1 MKIDRYLLIPI
12 CLAGVVAGIC
22 LPGYFQADDFGL
34 LAWLRYDHPSP
45 MHWFDVWEMGI
56 WRPFHLAAFWV
67 ETRWFGSQP
76 VGYRLAHGFLYG
88 VTVAVFF
95 HLARRLL
102 RSRRAGLIAAA
113 LFASAYSHWEAVF
126 WICASSEL
134 WVGLLGAVMGLAL
147 LRADEPSP
155 RFWGSVAVIAHM
167 LALLAKEN
175 AVVLLPLAAG
185 MVWHQRY
192 AYSNSSLSRNHIP
205 FFKAFPHPGPLPE
218 GEGILEE
225 RVGTALIDQ
234 VKPIGCFGPI
244 GLWLALVIPWM
255 LALAWRGYLA
265 AGGAAVQ
272 TGVFSLG
279 PHVFHNAGAFLI
291 RLFCPWITHPS
302 LGWALAALGAAG
314 SVAIYLVA
322 ARKYRLLLPLA
333 WMLLALVP
341 YMGIDTPGYYPSRYT
356 YLAGMGWAMLIAGCL
371 EPLWEMPGNLR
382 PVLLTGVTGF
392 CVFNVSL
399 YAFHP
404 EIRFFQKD
412 DALYRQVVAELKK
425 LNLPPVSRVAV
436 TGLRLPLD
444 EKIPNAIR
452 YLYAL
457 AYAPPEQVWSGAEPW
472 PGTPDLLLRW
482 ENGAFSASKP
492 SKARE

>member
-1 MKIDRYLLIPI
+1 MKIDRYLLIPLG
-12 CLAGVVAGIC
+12 LAGVVAGIC

-45 MHWFDVWEMGI
+45 VRWFDVWEMGI
-56 WRPFHLAAFWV
+56 WRPFHLAAFWL

-88 VTVAVFF
+88 ITVAVFF

-155 RFWGSVAVIAHM
+155 RFWRSVAVITHI

-185 MVWHQRY
+185 MVWHQRQVWT
-192 AYSNSSLSRNHIP
+192 HD
-205 FFKAFPHPGPLPE
+205 FPRPGPLTE
-218 GEGILEE
+218 REGILKEGILKE
-225 RVGTALIDQ
+225 GRIYGRGTEAIPTVG
-234 VKPIGCFGPI
+234 FGAVS
-244 GLWLALVIPWM
+244 LWLSLVIPWI

-279 PHVFHNAGAFLI
+279 PHVCHNAGAFLI

-302 LGWALAALGAAG
+302 LGGALAALGAAG
-314 SVAIYLVA
+314 SVAVYGVA
-322 ARKYRLLLPLA
+322 SKKYRLLLPLA

-341 YMGIDTPGYYPSRYT
+341 YLGIDTPGYYPSRYT
-356 YLAGMGWAMLIAGCL
+356 YLAGMGWALLIAGCL
-371 EPLWEMPGNLR
+371 APLWELSGNLR
-382 PVLLTGVTGF
+382 PLLLAGVAGF

-404 EIRFFQKD
+404 EIRYFQKD

-457 AYAPPEQVWSGAEPW
+457 AYAPPARVWSGVEPW

-482 ENGAFSASKP
+482 ENGAFSVSRP
-492 SKARE
+492 SQAVE